1 MPCNWLAVDDHGG
14 IAAGDRVVAVFG
26 TTHFV
31 AHAGDAGPM
40 ATTFVVGKPPYLVG
54 DQWRMV
60 VDGQELIKTSDSI

>member
-1 MPCNWLAVDDHGG
+1 
-14 IAAGDRVVAVFG
+14 
-26 TTHFV
+26 
-31 AHAGDAGPM
+31 M